1 MPKTSSSN
9 PQNQQPLGT
18 SVQGAGGASEA
29 ARQPSSAAS
38 NASNASDGSGQQQQ
52 QQQAMQGED
61 PAAREER
68 IRNAAY
74 DAYVRRGGEPGDEV
88 QDWLDAESQVDG
100 RKG

>member
-18 SVQGAGGASEA
+18 SGNDANGQE
-29 ARQPSSAAS
+29 QPPSSS
-38 NASNASDGSGQQQQ
+38 PSSGAIGQEQQQQ
-52 QQQAMQGED
+52 QQQQDAAQDQSLD

-74 DAYVRRGGEPGDEV
+74 DAYVRRDGAAGDDV

>member
-1 MPKTSSSN
+1 MPKTSSSSN
-9 PQNQQPLGT
+9 PENQQPLGT
-18 SVQGAGGASEA
+18 SAQGAQGAGAASEA
-29 ARQPSSAAS
+29 ATQPSSAAS
-38 NASNASDGSGQQQQ
+38 NAADGSGQQQQ
-52 QQQAMQGED
+52 QQSMQGED

>member
-1 MPKTSSSN
+1 MPKTSSSK
-9 PQNQQPLGT
+9 PENQQPLGT

-29 ARQPSSAAS
+29 ATQPSSAAS
-38 NASNASDGSGQQQQ
+38 NASGSGQQQQ

>member
-1 MPKTSSSN
+1 MPKTSSSK
-9 PQNQQPLGT
+9 PENQQPLGT

-29 ARQPSSAAS
+29 ATQPSSAAS
-38 NASNASDGSGQQQQ
+38 HASDGSGQQQQQ

>member
-1 MPKTSSSN
+1 MPKTSSSSN
-9 PQNQQPLGT
+9 PENQQPLGT
-18 SVQGAGGASEA
+18 SAQGAGAASETA
-29 ARQPSSAAS
+29 TQPSSA
-38 NASNASDGSGQQQQ
+38 ASNASDGSGQQQQ
-52 QQQAMQGED
+52 QQSMHGED